1 LGGEENIVAE
11 DTPHKCHL
19 LQGNK
24 KAPPLQLFEHH
35 PVKAILDL
43 TKLKNTFPM
52 SSRDKILRSKE
63 QSSPP
68 YIVNFPKIQF
78 LAPQQKFLQ

>member
-43 TKLKNTFPM
+43 TKLKNTFPL
-52 SSRDKILRSKE
+52 S
-63 QSSPP
+63 
-68 YIVNFPKIQF
+68 
-78 LAPQQKFLQ
+78 